1 VRVSL
6 TVWGKDL
13 SDFRYLIQTGQK
25 DNPALNLQRPN
36 FVDTRQALDARAIGL
51 MVVLCLTWSLQQIA
65 LKATAADF
73 SPILQIAVR
82 SGIAAALVALLMW
95 RRGEGSLLAGGA
107 WKPGAVAGA
116 LFGLEFLLVGE
127 GLGHTSAAHMV
138 VFLYTAPIFAAL
150 GLQWKLPA
158 ERLAPLQWLGIFMAF
173 AGIAIAFLLRDTS
186 GDENWSRMLWGD
198 LLGLLGGA
206 AWGATT
212 VVIRTTRLNN
222 QPATQTLLYQLLGA
236 FALLLPAAFLMGHTT
251 FNPTPLVWAG
261 LAFQSVVVAFVSFL
275 VWFWLMGRYLAS
287 RLGVLTFLTPL
298 FGVVLGAWLLSEPIE
313 SGFLAGALLVLAG
326 VVLVSGHAWLG
337 QVWRRCVPGFSAP

>member
-1 VRVSL
+1 MS
-6 TVWGKDL
+6 TQP
-13 SDFRYLIQTGQK
+13 ST
-25 DNPALNLQRPN
+25 NAS
-36 FVDTRQALDARAIGL
+36 VDTRQALDTRAIGL
-51 MVVLCLTWSLQQIA
+51 MVLLCLTWSLQQIA

-82 SGIAAALVALLMW
+82 SGIAAALVGLLMW
-95 RRGEGSLLAGGA
+95 RRGEGSLLADGA

-150 GLQWKLPA
+150 GLQWKLPS

-173 AGIAIAFLLRDTS
+173 TGIAIAFLLRDTS
-186 GDENWSRMLWGD
+186 GHQDWSRVLWGD

-206 AWGATT
+206 SWGATT
-212 VVIRTTRLNN
+212 VVIRTTRLSSL
-222 QPATQTLLYQLLGA
+222 PATQTLLYQLLGA
-236 FALLLPAAFLMGHTT
+236 FVLLMPAALLMGHTT
-251 FNPTPLVWAG
+251 FNPSPLIWAS

-313 SGFLAGALLVLAG
+313 SSFLAGALLVLAG

-337 QVWRRCVPGFSAP
+337 QLWRRWGSGLSAP

>member
-1 VRVSL
+1 MHFL
-6 TVWGKDL
+6 
-13 SDFRYLIQTGQK
+13 
-25 DNPALNLQRPN
+25 
-36 FVDTRQALDARAIGL
+36 DTRQALDTRAIGL

-65 LKATAADF
+65 LKATAQDF
-73 SPILQIAVR
+73 SPILQIALR
-82 SGIAAALVALLMW
+82 SGIAAALVGLLMW
-95 RRGEGSLLAGGA
+95 HRREGSLLADGA

-150 GLQWKLPA
+150 GLQWKLPS
-158 ERLAPLQWLGIFMAF
+158 ERLAPAQWLGILMAF
-173 AGIAIAFLLRDTS
+173 TGIAIAFLLRDTQS
-186 GDENWSRMLWGD
+186 NQDWSRMLWGD

-212 VVIRTTRLNN
+212 VVIRTTRLSSL
-222 QPATQTLLYQLLGA
+222 PATQTLLYQLLGA
-236 FALLLPAAFLMGHTT
+236 FLLLLPAAFLMGHTT
-251 FNPTPLVWAG
+251 FNPKPLVWAS

-275 VWFWLMGRYLAS
+275 VWFWLMRRYLAS

-313 SGFLAGALLVLAG
+313 SSFLAGALLVLAG
-326 VVLVSGHAWLG
+326 VVLVSGHELFAQW
-337 QVWRRCVPGFSAP
+337 WRAFRPVPRTR

>member
-1 VRVSL
+1 M
-6 TVWGKDL
+6 
-13 SDFRYLIQTGQK
+13 GQK
-25 DNPALNLQRPN
+25 HNHHPTHHRSLLL
-36 FVDTRQALDARAIGL
+36 DTRQALDARAIGL

-95 RRGEGSLLAGGA
+95 HRREGSLLADGA

-150 GLQWKLPA
+150 GLQWKLPS
-158 ERLAPLQWLGIFMAF
+158 ERLAPAQWLGILVAF
-173 AGIAIAFLLRDTS
+173 AGIAVAFLLRDTS
-186 GDENWSRMLWGD
+186 GSQDWSRMLWGD

-212 VVIRTTRLNN
+212 VVIRTTRLSS

-236 FALLLPAAFLMGHTT
+236 FALLLPAAFLMGQTT
-251 FNPTPLVWAG
+251 FNPTPVVWAS
-261 LAFQSVVVAFVSFL
+261 LVFQSVLVAFVSFL
-275 VWFWLMGRYLAS
+275 VWFWLMRHYLAS
-287 RLGVLTFLTPL
+287 RLGVLSFLTPL
-298 FGVVLGAWLLSEPIE
+298 FGVVLGAWLLGERIE
-313 SGFLAGALLVLAG
+313 ASFLTGALLVLTG
-326 VVLVSGHAWLG
+326 VVLVSGHELFAQW
-337 QVWRRCVPGFSAP
+337 WRSLRPVPRTR

>member
-1 VRVSL
+1 MHFL
-6 TVWGKDL
+6 
-13 SDFRYLIQTGQK
+13 
-25 DNPALNLQRPN
+25 
-36 FVDTRQALDARAIGL
+36 DTRQALDTRAIGL

-65 LKATAADF
+65 LKATAQDF
-73 SPILQIAVR
+73 SPILQIALR
-82 SGIAAALVALLMW
+82 SGIAAALVGLLMW
-95 RRGEGSLLAGGA
+95 HRREGSLLADGA

-150 GLQWKLPA
+150 GLQWKLPS
-158 ERLAPLQWLGIFMAF
+158 ERLAPAQWLGILMAF
-173 AGIAIAFLLRDTS
+173 TGIAIAFLLRDTQS
-186 GDENWSRMLWGD
+186 NQDWSRMLWGD

-212 VVIRTTRLNN
+212 VVIRTTRLSSL
-222 QPATQTLLYQLLGA
+222 PATQTLLYQLLGA
-236 FALLLPAAFLMGHTT
+236 FLLLLPAAFLMGHTT
-251 FNPTPLVWAG
+251 FNPKPLVWAS

-275 VWFWLMGRYLAS
+275 VWFWLMRRYLAS

-313 SGFLAGALLVLAG
+313 SSFLAGALLVLAG
-326 VVLVSGHAWLG
+326 VVLVSGHELFAQW
-337 QVWRRCVPGFSAP
+337 WRAFRPAPRTR